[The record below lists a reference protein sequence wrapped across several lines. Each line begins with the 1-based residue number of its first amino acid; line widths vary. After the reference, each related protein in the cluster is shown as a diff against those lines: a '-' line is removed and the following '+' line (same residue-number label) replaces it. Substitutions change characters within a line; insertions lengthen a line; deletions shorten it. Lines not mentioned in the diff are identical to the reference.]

1 MKKWLIFAAAVFLI
15 AKFFET
21 NPFSQMIDPSRI
33 NVNNSQAAYQF
44 AQAAQI
50 NDGLRRQREM
60 DNGLGFNM
68 LARIV
73 TGRGLTDAEQFASGA
88 FVLAAVCSIAPVML
102 VAVVVVLSRLTR
114 STAKEV

>member
-1 MKKWLIFAAAVFLI
+1 MKKWIVFAAAVFLL
-15 AKFFET
+15 AKFLET
-21 NPFSQMIDPSRI
+21 NPFSQMNDPSRI

-50 NDGLRRQREM
+50 NDGIRRQREM

-73 TGRGLTDAEQFASGA
+73 TGHGLTDAEQLASGA
-88 FVLAAVCSIAPVML
+88 FVLAAICSIAPVLL
-102 VAVVVVLSRLTR
+102 VIVVVILYRLTR
-114 STAKEV
+114 STTKEV